1 MRKIGRKVAE
11 IQNEGLGEHR
21 LRDLND
27 EINKLIREKTHWERR
42 IVELGGPNYTRHSA
56 KMTDLDGNIV
66 DVPNPGGRGPGYRY
80 FGAAKKLPGVKELFE
95 KPPELRNRRTRYDIY
110 KRIDASYYGYRDDE
124 DGILEKLEGLVEEKV
139 RVAAAVADWMEM
151 EEIKKEA
158 RRALFNCLLLSF
170 SVWCRPPL
178 TGHCSTLPCLAANTP
193 FSPLQPEKE
202 KEKTCVSSVLLDSW
216 KKGAQELPGTLSN
229 EMIPLRR
236 FFKQSLAFTGVHQ
249 TALSLFRFVAAL
261 GRIQVVANTLGTFTL
276 PMVFVLGGFV
286 VAKGP

>member
-1 MRKIGRKVAE
+1 MARNEEKAQSMLNRFITMKEEKKKPKERRPYLASECRDLAEADKWRQQIMREIGRKVAE

-21 LRDLND
+21 LRDMND

-95 KPPELRNRRTRYDIY
+95 KPPELRKRRTRYDIY

-124 DGILEKLEGLVEEKV
+124 DGILEKLEGPAEEKM
-139 RVAAAVADWMEM
+139 RVAAVADWMEM

-158 RRALFNCLLLSF
+158 RRAVKSGEVAGVGL
-170 SVWCRPPL
+170 
-178 TGHCSTLPCLAANTP
+178 
-193 FSPLQPEKE
+193 
-202 KEKTCVSSVLLDSW
+202 VS
-216 KKGAQELPGTLSN
+216 K
-229 EMIPLRR
+229 I
-236 FFKQSLAFTGVHQ
+236 
-249 TALSLFRFVAAL
+249 
-261 GRIQVVANTLGTFTL
+261 
-276 PMVFVLGGFV
+276 
-286 VAKGP
+286 